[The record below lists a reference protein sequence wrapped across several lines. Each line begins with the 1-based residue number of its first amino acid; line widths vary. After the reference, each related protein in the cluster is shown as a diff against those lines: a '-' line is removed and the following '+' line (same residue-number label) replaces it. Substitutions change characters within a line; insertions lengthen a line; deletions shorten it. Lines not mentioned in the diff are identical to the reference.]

1 VSTGMRCSRKVCGW
15 AVAGLMVVS
24 VTGCRSTAMT
34 SPATPSVV
42 IATPTIA
49 TPLPPSVPGLS
60 TDEVASLDSLARL
73 DAYPLFTMHL
83 YGAGRES
90 SSLPAVI
97 RTEPSVWACS
107 LFAAL
112 GDADHRLF
120 GRNFDWSYSPALL
133 LFNHP
138 DDGYDS
144 VSMVDLAYFFDA
156 AEVRGLVDASLK
168 DRRALLETPGWPFDG
183 LNEAGLAVGMA
194 AVPESPLPRD
204 PSLPTIG
211 SLGIIREMLDHAGT
225 VDEAVTLMRGYN
237 VDMEGGPA
245 IHYLIADAA
254 GRAALVELF
263 GGEVSVIPN
272 EGPWHLA
279 TNHYRTPLREGE
291 TGGCSRYAKLDTVL
305 TATSG
310 TLCVADALAL
320 LTDVDQSST
329 QWSIVYD
336 MSAREIHVSM
346 GRAYAQVHN
355 VALRKE

>member
-1 VSTGMRCSRKVCGW
+1 MGIRCSRKVCRW

-34 SPATPSVV
+34 SPATPAVV
-42 IATPTIA
+42 TATPTIA

-83 YGAGRES
+83 YGAGRET

-112 GDADHRLF
+112 GDADHR
-120 GRNFDWSYSPALL
+120 
-133 LFNHP
+133 
-138 DDGYDS
+138 
-144 VSMVDLAYFFDA
+144 
-156 AEVRGLVDASLK
+156 
-168 DRRALLETPGWPFDG
+168 
-183 LNEAGLAVGMA
+183 
-194 AVPESPLPRD
+194 
-204 PSLPTIG
+204 
-211 SLGIIREMLDHAGT
+211 
-225 VDEAVTLMRGYN
+225 
-237 VDMEGGPA
+237 
-245 IHYLIADAA
+245 
-254 GRAALVELF
+254 LF

-310 TLCVADALAL
+310 TLRVADALAL

-355 VALRKE
+355 FALRKE